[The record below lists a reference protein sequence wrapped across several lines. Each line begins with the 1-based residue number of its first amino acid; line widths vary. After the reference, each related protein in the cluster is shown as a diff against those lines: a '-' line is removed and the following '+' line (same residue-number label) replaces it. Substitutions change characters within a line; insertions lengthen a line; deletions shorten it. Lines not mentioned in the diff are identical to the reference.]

1 MMTTVELTSNR
12 LSPEMDTLHLE
23 ATLLLFPMEEPRL
36 SPMLTT
42 EMESSRMSLMT
53 EFLSMD
59 QLLLPMLL
67 PTQLLLLI
75 QLPMLLL
82 TPLLLPTLLPML
94 LPTQLLLLTQLPT
107 LLPTQLLLL
116 TQLLMLLLQSSMVK
130 QSIFISIFI

>member
-1 MMTTVELTSNR
+1 MGELTSNR
-12 LSPEMDTLHLE
+12 LSPEMDTLRLE

-42 EMESSRMSLMT
+42 EMESFRMSPMR

-59 QLLLPMLL
+59 QLLSR
-67 PTQLLLLI
+67 LLLLLT

-82 TPLLLPTLLPML
+82 TPLSLLTLLPML
-94 LPTQLLLLTQLPT
+94 LLTQLLLLIQLLT

-116 TQLLMLLLQSSMVK
+116 TQLLTLLPQSSMVK
-130 QSIFISIFI
+130 QSLFISIFI